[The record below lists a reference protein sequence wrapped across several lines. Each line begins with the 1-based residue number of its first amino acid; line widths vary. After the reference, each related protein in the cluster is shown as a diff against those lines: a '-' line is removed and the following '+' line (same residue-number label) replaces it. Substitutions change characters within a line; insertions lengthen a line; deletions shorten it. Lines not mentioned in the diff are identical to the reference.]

1 MFFVSPE
8 LANAVAIGLFGLNFD
23 LALATRVGVLVDL
36 SVMLSLLA
44 TANRSRRWFT
54 A

>member
-1 MFFVSPE
+1 MFLVSPE
-8 LANAVAIGLFGLNFD
+8 LVSAVAISLFGLNFD
-23 LALATRVGVLVDL
+23 VALATRVGVLVDL

-44 TANRSRRWFT
+44 TANRSRRLFT